1 MKKLVFSLLGMFTL
15 TLSVQAQE
23 VKTDI
28 EVVDTVKTVI
38 MTINADRF
46 QDLKDFDW
54 HGNLV
59 KVFKD
64 VPDEALIGIRVNIGA
79 KQLTDDIATLNNKMS
94 LIEYGTAINKEKV
107 LRNLVNNVKMFI
119 DDDQQGHNIEPKK

>member
-1 MKKLVFSLLGMFTL
+1 MRKLVFTLLGLFAL
-15 TLSVQAQE
+15 TSSVQAQE

-28 EVVDTVKTVI
+28 EVVGTVKTVI

-54 HGNLV
+54 RGNLV

-119 DDDQQGHNIEPKK
+119 DDDQQGHNIDPKK